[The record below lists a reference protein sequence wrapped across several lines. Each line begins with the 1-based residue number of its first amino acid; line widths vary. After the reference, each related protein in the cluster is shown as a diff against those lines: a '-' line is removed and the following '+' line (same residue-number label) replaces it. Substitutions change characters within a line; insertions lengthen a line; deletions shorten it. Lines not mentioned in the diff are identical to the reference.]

1 MNPVQAPQ
9 CADTWRPAQLSM
21 PLVEQGDTLRMSD
34 TGLSQ
39 GAWPR
44 AAVTEIVTAHQG
56 FSVLNLLMP
65 VLSQLSRKEKRWICW
80 VAPPWFPDTQ
90 ALPESDI
97 DLSRVLLVHP
107 KAHQEGLQL
116 VEQVLGSGKCSAVLA
131 WPTCAGAAWL
141 RRLHVAA
148 ETGDTL
154 GFLLRF
160 QALDG

>member
-9 CADTWRPAQLSM
+9 CADTWCPAQLSM
-21 PLVEQGDTLRMSD
+21 PLAGQDDNLQVPD
-34 TGLSQ
+34 TGLPQ

-44 AAVTEIVTAHQG
+44 AAVTEIVTACQG
-56 FSVLNLLMP
+56 FSVPDLLMP

-80 VAPPWFPDTQ
+80 VAPPGFPDAQ
-90 ALPESDI
+90 ALLASKI

-116 VEQVLGSGKCSAVLA
+116 IEQILGSGKCCAVLA
-131 WPTCAGAAWL
+131 WPTCADAAWL
-141 RRLHVAA
+141 RRLHIAA
-148 ETGDTL
+148 EAGDTL

-160 QALDG
+160 QGLDG